1 MQRITKQM
9 TAGARILSAQIL
21 GAQILGGLALVA
33 PTAQMAPAWAQPVA
47 LEEIVVTARKR
58 EESLLEVPL
67 AITAIGAAMI
77 DTAGLSNLEDV
88 QQMAPG
94 FFFQD
99 GVNQLRNDRASRF
112 YVVRGLAFG
121 SAVTTEAVTVF
132 LDGAPIVGAGEPGTM
147 VDVER
152 VEILRGPQAA
162 YFGRN
167 TYAGAINIVTKT
179 PGNEWKG
186 QVEVEG
192 GQYNSRSLSGSADGP
207 VIVDK
212 LSVRLSGQSERIGGQ
227 YTNVADGSTLGDRQT
242 DQLSASLYATPSSA
256 VTMRAYASHFSFDD
270 GPDAR
275 YAFLADSR
283 TCNVGGAQ
291 RWICGRAPDYNP
303 ALLGFNYE
311 VDARVRAVFPAS
323 YFGLPLR
330 EKAGTTTQAWLS
342 NFQVNYD
349 LGDGRALDFIAARN
363 TRKTGL
369 ISDEDNRDT
378 RGIRNPL
385 FGLPGRDVRSFQNEL
400 AFIDRAV
407 KDWSAE
413 MRFTSNQE
421 QPFRYT
427 FGASYLEGK
436 AQNSYLYGDGF
447 AGYRIPSSSGIIN
460 VKTKAVFGG
469 VYYDFTDQLTLSLEA
484 RAQWDDNRSTPFA
497 NTTVVNTRLIEGP
510 PQDALFKNIG
520 PRAILEYQ
528 ATDDTMIYASWARG
542 FLPGGFNA
550 RLFTLTPAQISELRS
565 QIDINPTIDE
575 ESQDTYEVGTRVA
588 VLDGKGFVNATG
600 YIGKITEHQITQT
613 GAVTLANGQ
622 RIAVSGVV
630 NGGEIDFYGL
640 ELESAVTVAEKLTLN
655 GSFSWNHSEYK
666 VHNCINCQTYRG
678 LNPLTG
684 GTGNEVENS
693 PEYTASLTATYRDQL
708 NTIFDWYVGGE
719 SFYTSGYWVEDSNI
733 LKTNSRNII
742 NLRGGVESDVLRI
755 EAYVKNVFN
764 NDEYPSISTT
774 LDRFA
779 NLVRTPMASLPDR
792 RRWGVR
798 TKYRF

>member
-1 MQRITKQM
+1 MGVHMRFNAKRL
-9 TAGARILSAQIL
+9 ALSAV
-21 GAQILGGLALVA
+21 GALSVAL
-33 PTAQMAPAWAQPVA
+33 PTAAQQTVA

-67 AITAIGAAMI
+67 AITAVGAMQI
-77 DTAGLSNLEDV
+77 DAAGLNNLEDI

-112 YVVRGLAFG
+112 YIVRGLAFG
-121 SAVTTEAVTVF
+121 SAVTTEAVAVF

-152 VEILRGPQAA
+152 VEILRGPQSA

-179 PGNEWKG
+179 PGDEWKG
-186 QVEVEG
+186 QIGVEG
-192 GQYNSRSLSGSADGP
+192 GQYQTRSLSGSVDGP
-207 VIVDK
+207 VIADK
-212 LSVRLSGQSERIGGQ
+212 LSIRLSGQSERIGGQ
-227 YTNVADGSTLGDRQT
+227 YTNVADGSTLGNRQT
-242 DQLSASLYATPSSA
+242 DQVSASFYATPSNDLSIK
-256 VTMRAYASHFSFDD
+256 AYVSHFAFDD

-275 YAFLADSR
+275 YAFLSDSR
-283 TCNVGGAQ
+283 TCNLGGA
-291 RWICGRAPDYNP
+291 RLWICGKPPAYVP

-311 VDARVRAVFPAS
+311 VDDRARQVFPAS

-330 EKAGTTTQAWLS
+330 DKAGTTTLSWLS

-349 LGDGRALDFIAARN
+349 LGDGTSLDFIAARN

-378 RGIRNPL
+378 RGVRNPL

-400 AFIDRAV
+400 AFIDRAN

-413 MRFTSNQE
+413 IRFTSNQE

-427 FGASYLEGK
+427 FGASYLEAK

-447 AGYRIPSSSGIIN
+447 AGFRLASSSGIID

-469 VYYDFTDQLTLSLEA
+469 AYYDFTDQLTLSVEA
-484 RAQWDDNRSTPFA
+484 RAQWDDNVSTPFA
-497 NTTVVNTRLIEGP
+497 NTTVVNQRLLEGP
-510 PQDALFKNIG
+510 PADALFKNVG

-528 ATDDTMIYASWARG
+528 ATEEAMIYASWARG

-550 RLFTLTPAQISELRS
+550 RLFTLTAAQVAELRT
-565 QIDINPTIDE
+565 QIDINPTIAE
-575 ESQDTYEVGTRVA
+575 ESQDTYELGTRIA
-588 VLDGKGFVNATG
+588 VLDGRGFVNATG
-600 YIGKITEHQITQT
+600 YYGKISEHQITQT
-613 GAVTLANGQ
+613 GAVTQANGQ

-630 NGGEIDFYGL
+630 NGGKIDFYGI
-640 ELESAVTVAEKLTLN
+640 ELESAVTVAESLTLN

-666 VHNCINCQTYRG
+666 VHNCVNCQNYRG

-684 GTGNEVENS
+684 GTGNEIENS
-693 PEYTASLTATYRDQL
+693 PEYTASLTATYRTQL
-708 NTIFDWYVGGE
+708 NANYDWYVGGE

-733 LKTNSRNII
+733 LKTEGRNII
-742 NLRGGVESDVLRI
+742 NIRGGVESDALRV
-755 EAYVKNVFN
+755 EAYVKNLFN
-764 NDEYPSISTT
+764 NDAYPSVSTT

-779 NLVRTPMASLPDR
+779 NLVRTPMASLPDK

-798 TKYRF
+798 TKYSF